1 MHRKLKILLLLAIFS
16 LAVVFAL
23 NYLMLQRPLTKI
35 IDSDYRNTG
44 IDISAHY
51 GNYVS
56 PSILVINVNQID
68 LDKAPM
74 DVFRV
79 FLQFAEKL
87 RDKDFESV
95 ELSSKGV
102 LKFTLKGRYFSQL
115 GAQYSSQNPV
125 YTIRTFPENVYK
137 PDGKK
142 AFSSWSG
149 GLIGVVG
156 KQMQDFSEF
165 SEEWYINDMFN

>member
-1 MHRKLKILLLLAIFS
+1 MHRKLKILFLLAIFS

-35 IDSDYRNTG
+35 IDSDYRNAG
-44 IDISAHY
+44 IDLSAHY
-51 GNYVS
+51 GNYIS

-68 LDKAPM
+68 PNKSPM

-87 RDKDFESV
+87 SDKDFDSV
-95 ELSSKGV
+95 ELSSKGT

-115 GAQYSSQNPV
+115 GAQYSGQNPV

-137 PDGKK
+137 PDGQR
-142 AFSSWSG
+142 AFNSWSG

-156 KQMQDFSEF
+156 KQMQDFSNF
-165 SEEWYINDMFN
+165 SEEWYINDMSN

>member
-1 MHRKLKILLLLAIFS
+1 MHRKLKIISLLAIFCFPI
-16 LAVVFAL
+16 VFAF
-23 NYLMLQRPLTKI
+23 NYLMLQKPLREV
-35 IDSDYRNTG
+35 IDNDYRNAG
-44 IDISAHY
+44 IDLTAHY

-56 PSILVINVNQID
+56 PTILVININQID
-68 LDKAPM
+68 RDKAPM

-79 FLQFAEKL
+79 LLQFAEKL
-87 RDKDFESV
+87 RDKDFDTV

-102 LKFTLKGRYFSQL
+102 LKFTLKGRYFNQL
-115 GAQYSSQNPV
+115 GTQYSSQNPV

-137 PDGKK
+137 PDGQR

-156 KQMQDFSEF
+156 KQMQDFSNF
-165 SEEWYINDMFN
+165 SEEWYINDMSN

>member
-1 MHRKLKILLLLAIFS
+1 MHRKLKILTLLAIFS
-16 LAVVFAL
+16 FAIVFTL
-23 NYLMLQRPLTKI
+23 NYLMLQRPLTEV
-35 IDSDYRNTG
+35 IDNDYRNTG
-44 IDISAHY
+44 INLKAHY

-56 PSILVINVNQID
+56 PSILVININQID
-68 LDKAPM
+68 QDKAPM

-87 RDKDFESV
+87 RDKDFENV

-102 LKFTLKGRYFSQL
+102 LKFTLKGRYFKQL
-115 GAQYSSQNPV
+115 GVQYSSQNPV
-125 YTIRTFPENVYK
+125 YTIRTFPENVYR
-137 PDGKK
+137 PDGQR

-156 KQMQDFSEF
+156 KQMQDFNEF
-165 SEEWYINDMFN
+165 CKEWYINDMLN